1 MLPTNSSAVHEA
13 AAPLQSKIKPS
24 LLVAIW
30 PILGLILLQALWSYT
45 THQTNAIKDDIEN
58 RVRTRTTEST
68 NSYAQQLS
76 HTLEQIDQIA
86 LRLKY
91 NWEEAGTPVDLDRDK
106 RFGLFPSDHNLYA
119 SIFDSNGNPVTSTV
133 PDWKKTPISVK
144 DLSYFQFHKTNCC
157 AGLLISQPS
166 LSRFMGRTVIR
177 FTRRL
182 NKPDGSFAG
191 VVSIAVEPAF
201 LITFQ
206 ENAGQ
211 GNKDFVSVRLTT
223 GPLLASKV
231 GNSRDSKIFYRQDPL
246 FMEASGLIVEPAA
259 KFHDSETRY
268 VAWKKLEKYP
278 VVALSG
284 VAVESAMAPYSA
296 VQKRYYQ
303 LAAFSSGVIILL
315 SIAAAYVAAGVAKRR
330 RMASEIEE
338 TYRLA
343 TDAANEGFYMLR
355 PVISRQEYPEDFTI
369 EDCNNRAAELIGT
382 SRDKLIGT
390 RLSENSHAYF
400 RKEMLTL
407 CRQGLEKGLLEDE
420 VRIAQGSPIRASW
433 IYRRVVRSNSGL
445 AITVRDISDA
455 KHQEEALAHL
465 ANHDTLTKLPNRHW
479 LNSYLPNALEHASH
493 GTRRLAIFFIDLDNF
508 KNINDTLGHEAGDE
522 LLIQATQRL
531 KESVRASDHVA
542 RLGGDE
548 FVVILNHFDIEEDVT
563 RVAKAIIYAISQPF
577 TLESGSGNQVNASIG
592 ISLFPQDGQ
601 DAEALLKHADI
612 AMYAAKAAGKGRY
625 AFYHSHLSDALILR
639 LSKENAL
646 REAIEKDEFVVHFQ
660 PRVGVQSGKLTS
672 MEALVRWERPEYG
685 LVYPSEFIDVAEDLG
700 LITHIGDLVI
710 EKVCRQ
716 IAAWKSKGVPLV
728 PVSVNVSA
736 QQLKSGALSAFID
749 SCIRRYGLE
758 SRFLEVELTES
769 TVIEKSRVVTNE
781 LEALRKLGV
790 KLMIDDFGTGYS
802 SMAQLH
808 RLDVDVLK
816 VDRAFTKA
824 LLEDSEGELLFKAI
838 MSMATALDMC
848 VVAEGVETREQLHVL
863 KTLDCDE
870 IQGFIISK
878 AISAEEM
885 SQLMIKRV
893 LLSSG
898 KVHLHSSQD
907 H

>member
-1 MLPTNSSAVHEA
+1 MPSTNSSAVHKTA
-13 AAPLQSKIKPS
+13 TRIPSKIRPS
-24 LLVAIW
+24 FFVAIW
-30 PILGLILLQALWSYT
+30 PILGLVLLQLLWSYT
-45 THQTNAIKDDIEN
+45 THQSSEIKQDTENKIRAHAI
-58 RVRTRTTEST
+58 EST
-68 NSYAQQLS
+68 NSYAQQLN

-86 LRLKY
+86 LWLKY
-91 NWEEAGTPVDLDRDK
+91 NWEDPVRKVDLERDK
-106 RFGLFPSDHNLYA
+106 KLGLFPTDYNLYA
-119 SIFDSNGNPVTSTV
+119 SIFDNEGNPVTSTV
-133 PDWKKTPISVK
+133 PGWRSSTISVK
-144 DLSYFQFHKTNCC
+144 DLPYFQFHEVNCC
-157 AGLLISQPS
+157 AGLLIGQPTP
-166 LSRFMGRTVIR
+166 SRFMGKTVIR

-191 VVSIAVEPAF
+191 VVSIAVEPKF
-201 LITFQ
+201 LVTFQ
-206 ENAGQ
+206 ENVGP
-211 GNKDFVSVRLTT
+211 GNKDFVSVRLST
-223 GPLLASKV
+223 GPLLATKV
-231 GNSRDSKIFYRQDPL
+231 SNTRDPVIFYRQNPI
-246 FMEASGLIVEPAA
+246 FTEASGLIVEPGE
-259 KFHDSETRY
+259 KFRDNEARY
-268 VAWKKLEKYP
+268 VAWKKLEKFP

-284 VAVESAMAPYSA
+284 FAVNSAMAPYYAAEKNYRQIA
-296 VQKRYYQ
+296 V
-303 LAAFSSGVIILL
+303 FGSTVIILL
-315 SIAAAYVAAGVAKRR
+315 SIVAAYVAAGVAKRR
-330 RMASEIEE
+330 RMASEIAE

-355 PVISRQEYPEDFTI
+355 PVLSRQGYPEDFTI

-382 SRDKLIGT
+382 SRNNLIGT

-400 RKEMLTL
+400 RKEMLAL
-407 CRQGLEKGLLEDE
+407 CRQGLQKGLLEDE
-420 VRIAQGSPIRASW
+420 IRIAQGSPIRASW

-445 AITVRDISDA
+445 AVTVRDISDA
-455 KHQEEALAHL
+455 KQQEEALAHL

-479 LNSYLPNALEHASH
+479 LNSYLPKALEHAAH

-522 LLIQATQRL
+522 LLVQATQRL

-548 FVVILNHFDIEEDVT
+548 FVVILNHFEIEEDVT
-563 RVAKAIIYAISQPF
+563 RVAKAIIHAISQPF
-577 TLESGSGNQVNASIG
+577 TLDAGSGNQVNASIG

-646 REAIEKDEFVVHFQ
+646 REAIEQDEFVVHFQ

-700 LITHIGDLVI
+700 LITRIGEIVI

-716 IAAWKSKGVPLV
+716 IAAWKSKGLTLV

-736 QQLKSGALSAFID
+736 QQLKSGTLSTFID
-749 SCIRRYGLE
+749 SRLRHYGLD

-781 LEALRKLGV
+781 LEALRNFGV

-824 LLEDSEGELLFKAI
+824 LLEDAEGELLFKAI

-863 KTLDCDE
+863 TNLDCDE

-898 KVHLHSSQD
+898 RVHLHSSKER
-907 H
+907 

>member
-1 MLPTNSSAVHEA
+1 MNPHNSSAVRNTTTHF
-13 AAPLQSKIKPS
+13 LSQVRPS
-24 LLVAIW
+24 LFVAIW
-30 PILGLILLQALWSYT
+30 PILGLLLLQGLWSYT
-45 THQTNAIKDDIEN
+45 GHQLNGMKQDTEN
-58 RVRTRTTEST
+58 KIRAQVTLSAESYT
-68 NSYAQQLS
+68 QQLRQ
-76 HTLEQIDQIA
+76 TLEQIDQIA

-91 NWEEAGTPVDLDRDK
+91 NSEDPSRQVDLERDK
-106 RFGLFPSDHNLYA
+106 QLGLFPSDHYLYA
-119 SIFDSNGNPVTSTV
+119 SVFDVEGKPVTSTV
-133 PDWKKTPISVK
+133 SGWKTMELSIK
-144 DLSYFQFHKTNCC
+144 DRSDFQVHASNCC
-157 AGLLISQPS
+157 TGLVVS
-166 LSRFMGRTVIR
+166 LPTRSKLMGKTVIR

-182 NKPDGSFAG
+182 SKPDGSFAG
-191 VVSIAVEPAF
+191 IVSVAVEPAF

-206 ENAGQ
+206 ENVGV
-211 GNKDFVSVRLTT
+211 GDKDFVSVRLTT
-223 GPLLASKV
+223 GPLLATKV
-231 GNSRDSKIFYRQDPL
+231 GNSRDVKVFYRKNPVFAAD
-246 FMEASGLIVEPAA
+246 SGLLLEPAE
-259 KFHDSETRY
+259 KFIDNEARY
-268 VAWKKLEKYP
+268 VAWKKLDKYP
-278 VVALSG
+278 VIALSG
-284 VAVESAMAPYSA
+284 VAVKSAMAPYYA
-296 VQKRYYQ
+296 TERHYRDV
-303 LAAFSSGVIILL
+303 AIFSSIVIILL
-315 SIAAAYVAAGVAKRR
+315 SIVAAYVAAGVAKRR

-355 PVISRQEYPEDFTI
+355 PVISRQGYPEDFII

-382 SRDKLIGT
+382 SRDQLTGT
-390 RLSENSHAYF
+390 RLSDNAHVYF
-400 RKEMLTL
+400 REDMLDL

-433 IYRRVVRSNSGL
+433 VYRRVVRSNSGL

-455 KHQEEALAHL
+455 KQQEEALAHL

-479 LNSYLPNALEHASH
+479 LNGYLPKAIEQASH

-531 KESVRASDHVA
+531 KDAVRASDHVA

-548 FVVILNHFDIEEDVT
+548 FVVILNHYEIEEDVI
-563 RVAKAIIYAISQPF
+563 RVAKAIIHTISQPF
-577 TLESGSGNQVNASIG
+577 ALESGNSNQVSASIG

-601 DAEALLKHADI
+601 DAESLLKHADI

-625 AFYHSHLSDALILR
+625 AFYHAHLSDALILR

-646 REAIEKDEFVVHFQ
+646 RAAIEKDEFVVHFQ

-685 LVYPSEFIDVAEDLG
+685 LIYPSEFIDVAEDIG
-700 LITHIGDLVI
+700 LITQIGELVI

-716 IAAWKSKGVPLV
+716 IAVWKAKSLPLV

-736 QQLKSGALSAFID
+736 QQLKAGALSAFIA
-749 SCIRRYGLE
+749 SCMCRYDVEPRLLE
-758 SRFLEVELTES
+758 AELTES
-769 TVIEKSRVVTNE
+769 TVIEKSRIVTNE
-781 LEALRKLGV
+781 LEALRNLGI

-816 VDRAFTKA
+816 VDRAFTNA

-848 VVAEGVETREQLHVL
+848 VVAEGVETREQLRIL
-863 KTLDCDE
+863 ANLDCDE

-898 KVHLHSSQD
+898 RVHLHASKE